1 MNLITLDFETYYDT
15 SFSLSRLTTEEY
27 VRSSEFEMIGVGIK
41 VNNAPAYWVSGPH
54 ETIIKEL
61 RKLPWSES
69 MLLCH
74 NTQFDGAILAWVC
87 RIFPHTYLDTLCM
100 ARALHG
106 VDAGGSLKVLAE
118 RYQIGV
124 KGEEVIHAKGKR
136 LIDFQ
141 PDELY
146 RYGQYCI
153 NDVEL
158 TYKLFSKMAQD
169 FPEQEVK
176 LIDLT
181 LRMFLQPLLY
191 IDSQLLQDRL
201 VELKQEKQ
209 DLLAGLKEK
218 LECETEE
225 EVRQK
230 LASNPKFAALLKEF
244 GVAPPTKI
252 SLRTGK
258 ETYALAKN
266 DEGFIALQDHPDTFI
281 QNLCGVR
288 LGTKSTIEE
297 SRIQRFIDV
306 ASRNSNR
313 VPIPLKYYG
322 AHTGRWAGSDKINFQ
337 NLPSRDKKKK
347 ALKNAVVAPDGY
359 VVINSDSSQIEA
371 RILAWLAGQDN
382 VVEMFARGEDLYSSF
397 ASTVYNRTI
406 SKADPIERFVGKTCI
421 LGLGYGTGAAKLQH
435 TLKTQPPGAE
445 IELEEAK
452 RLVTTYRELFHKIPE
467 LWDEC
472 ERVLHDLMDGPLYGE
487 RDKEKKSYYIGAH
500 DCVKVNHF
508 QGGLQLPSGLYIRY
522 PELQL
527 DTSESKAKMVY
538 KSRKGMVNIW
548 GGSVVEN
555 VVQGLARCV
564 VAEQMLMIA
573 ERYRPALTVH
583 DSVVCVVPED
593 EADKAMEFI
602 VQCMNTKPEW
612 AKGLPI
618 TCEASFGKSYG
629 EC

>member
-15 SFSLSRLTTEEY
+15 GFSLSGLTTEEY
-27 VRSSEFEMIGVGIK
+27 IRSPEFEMIGVGVK
-41 VNNAPAYWVSGPH
+41 VNDAPAYWVSGSR
-54 ETIIKEL
+54 ETIFNSLK
-61 RKLPWSES
+61 KLPWRDS

-74 NTQFDGAILAWVC
+74 NTMFDGAILAWFC
-87 RIFPHTYLDTLCM
+87 KISPAMYLDTLCM

-106 VDAGGSLKVLAE
+106 VDAGGSLKALAE
-118 RYQIGV
+118 RYEIGE

-158 TYKLFSKMAQD
+158 TYKLFSKMGQH
-169 FPEQEVK
+169 FSQQEIK
-176 LIDLT
+176 LIDTT
-181 LRMFLQPLLY
+181 LRMFTHPMMY
-191 IDSQLLQDRL
+191 IDTQLLEERL
-201 VELKQEKQ
+201 AELKQEKQ
-209 DLLAGLKEK
+209 DLLAGLIDK
-218 LECETEE
+218 LECANEE

-230 LASNPKFAALLKEF
+230 LASNPKFAALLKDF
-244 GVAPPTKI
+244 GVEPPMKV
-252 SLRTGK
+252 SPRTGK

-266 DEGFIALQDHPDTFI
+266 DEGFIALTEHEDTFI
-281 QNLCGVR
+281 QHLCSVR

-306 ASRNSNR
+306 AARNGNR
-313 VPIPLKYYG
+313 MPIPLKYYG

-371 RILAWLAGQDN
+371 RILVWLAGQTD
-382 VVEMFARGEDLYSSF
+382 VVQMFAEGRDVYSEF
-397 ASTVYNRTI
+397 ATKVYNRKI
-406 SKADPIERFVGKTCI
+406 SKDDPIERFVGKTCI

-435 TLKTQPPGAE
+435 TLKTQPPGAV
-445 IELEEAK
+445 IELDEAK
-452 RLVTTYRELFHKIPE
+452 RIVNIYRDENDKIPD
-467 LWDEC
+467 LWSEC
-472 ERVLHDLMDGPLYGE
+472 DGVLSDIASWVP
-487 RDKEKKSYYIGAH
+487 DKEPYHIGSQK
-500 DCVKVNHF
+500 CVMATPD
-508 QGGLQLPSGLYIRY
+508 GIQLPSGFYIRY
-522 PELQL
+522 PELKL
-527 DTSESKAKMVY
+527 DTSEDKSRMVY
-538 KSRKGMVNIW
+538 KSRKGPVNIW
-548 GGSVVEN
+548 GGGVVEN
-555 VVQGLARCV
+555 IVQGLARCV
-564 VAEQMLMIA
+564 VAEQMLMIG

-583 DSVVCVVPED
+583 DSVVCIAPED
-593 EADKAMEFI
+593 EAEEAMEFI
-602 VQCMNTKPEW
+602 VQCMNTQPEW

-618 TCEASFGKSYG
+618 TCEAKFAKSYG

>member
-1 MNLITLDFETYYDT
+1 MNVITLDFETYYDT
-15 SFSLSRLTTEEY
+15 KFSLTRLTTEEY
-27 VRSSEFEMIGVGIK
+27 VRSPEFEMIGVGIK
-41 VNNAPAYWVSGPH
+41 VNNAPPYWVSGTR
-54 ETIIKEL
+54 ESLIKEL
-61 RKLPWSES
+61 RKLPWSDS

-74 NTQFDGAILAWVC
+74 NTQFDGAILAWIC
-87 RIFPHTYLDTLCM
+87 RLFPHIYLDTLCM
-100 ARALHG
+100 ARAIHG
-106 VDAGGSLKVLAE
+106 VDAGGSLKALAE
-118 RYQIGV
+118 RYEIGA

-136 LIDFQ
+136 LADFQ
-141 PDELY
+141 PDELE
-146 RYGQYCI
+146 RYAQYCL

-158 TYKLFSKMAQD
+158 TYKLFAKMAKD
-169 FPEQEVK
+169 FPEQEIK

-181 LRMFLQPLLY
+181 LRMFFQPMLY
-191 IDSQLLQDRL
+191 IDTQLLQDRL
-201 VELKQEKQ
+201 VDLKQEKQ

-218 LECETEE
+218 LDCTSEE

-230 LASNPKFAALLKEF
+230 LASNKKFAGLLKEL
-244 GVAPPTKI
+244 GVEPPTKI

-266 DEGFIALQDHPDTFI
+266 DEGFLALQEHPDTFI

-306 ASRNSNR
+306 ASRNSGR

-382 VVEMFARGEDLYSSF
+382 VVEMFARGEDLYSTF
-397 ASTVYNRTI
+397 ASAVYHRTI

-435 TLKTQPPGAE
+435 TLKTQPPGVTVN
-445 IELEEAK
+445 LEESK
-452 RLVTTYRELFHKIPE
+452 RLVTAYRELFHKIPQ

-472 ERVLHDLMDGPLYGE
+472 DRMLHDLMDGPLYGE
-487 RDKEKKSYYIGAH
+487 RDNIKKTYYIGAH
-500 DCVKVNHF
+500 ECVKVNHF
-508 QGGLQLPSGLYIRY
+508 YGLQLPSGLYIRY
-522 PELQL
+522 PELHL
-527 DTSESKAKMVY
+527 DTSETKTKMVY
-538 KSRKGMVNIW
+538 KSRKGLVNIW

-629 EC
+629 DC

>member
-15 SFSLSRLTTEEY
+15 GFSLSRLTTEEY
-27 VRSSEFEMIGVGIK
+27 IRSPEFEMIGVGVK
-41 VNNAPAYWVSGPH
+41 VNGAPAYWVSGSR
-54 ETIIKEL
+54 ETIFNSLK
-61 RKLPWSES
+61 KLPWRDS

-74 NTQFDGAILAWVC
+74 NTMFDGAILAWFC
-87 RIFPHTYLDTLCM
+87 KISPAMYLDTLCM

-106 VDAGGSLKVLAE
+106 VDAGGSLKALAE
-118 RYQIGV
+118 RYEIGE

-158 TYKLFSKMAQD
+158 TYKLFSKMGQH
-169 FPEQEVK
+169 FSQQEIK
-176 LIDLT
+176 LIDTT
-181 LRMFLQPLLY
+181 LRMFTHPMMY
-191 IDSQLLQDRL
+191 IDTQLLEERL
-201 VELKQEKQ
+201 AELKQEKQ
-209 DLLAGLKEK
+209 DLLAGLIDK
-218 LECETEE
+218 LECANEE

-230 LASNPKFAALLKEF
+230 LASNPKFAALLKDF
-244 GVAPPTKI
+244 GVDAPMKVSP
-252 SLRTGK
+252 RTGK

-266 DEGFIALQDHPDTFI
+266 DEGFIALTEHEDTFI
-281 QNLCGVR
+281 QHLCSVR

-306 ASRNSNR
+306 AARNGNR
-313 VPIPLKYYG
+313 MPIPLKYYG

-371 RILAWLAGQDN
+371 RILVWLAGQTD
-382 VVEMFARGEDLYSSF
+382 VVQMFAEGRDVYSEF
-397 ASTVYNRTI
+397 ATKVYNRKI

-435 TLKTQPPGAE
+435 TLKTQPPGAV
-445 IELEEAK
+445 IELDEAK
-452 RLVTTYRELFHKIPE
+452 RIVNIYRDENDKIPD
-467 LWDEC
+467 LWSEC
-472 ERVLHDLMDGPLYGE
+472 DGVLSDIASWVPGKEPYHIGVQKCVMATPDGI
-487 RDKEKKSYYIGAH
+487 R
-500 DCVKVNHF
+500 
-508 QGGLQLPSGLYIRY
+508 LPSGFYIRY
-522 PELQL
+522 PELKL
-527 DTSESKAKMVY
+527 DTSEDKSRMVY
-538 KSRKGMVNIW
+538 ESRKGPVNIW
-548 GGSVVEN
+548 GGGVVEN
-555 VVQGLARCV
+555 IVQGLARCV
-564 VAEQMLMIA
+564 VAEQMLMIG

-583 DSVVCVVPED
+583 DSVVCIAPED
-593 EADKAMEFI
+593 EAEEAMEFI
-602 VQCMNTKPEW
+602 VQCMNTQPEW

-618 TCEASFGKSYG
+618 TCEAKFAKSYG